1 MNKHKAEGAEL
12 KVSHN
17 AKVAEIAKEILMN
30 NAPAAVIDNNSEVV
44 GSITKQDIVNVLFEK
59 E

>member
-1 MNKHKAEGAEL
+1 
-12 KVSHN
+12 
-17 AKVAEIAKEILMN
+17 MN
-30 NAPAAVIDNNSEVV
+30 NAPAAVTDDNSNVV